1 MSARPLSQLLT
12 MAREALDELRALRQA
27 VQDTDRDRRRR
38 GYGLGDVVTVSEA
51 ARVLGMDYASTR
63 RLVLERGLVR
73 EYNGRQRVL
82 VRDLLDCDDES
93 WNARVRS
100 NLPGRVPK
108 RRRLASWDD
117 IGKGVG

>member
-38 GYGLGDVVTVSEA
+38 GYGLGDVVTMSEA

-63 RLVLERGLVR
+63 RLVLDWTDGVAFRWPLVARCGEWTFFIHQAAAHEPPGGGRWLGQALKYSSLHDERG
-73 EYNGRQRVL
+73 
-82 VRDLLDCDDES
+82 
-93 WNARVRS
+93 
-100 NLPGRVPK
+100 
-108 RRRLASWDD
+108 
-117 IGKGVG
+117 